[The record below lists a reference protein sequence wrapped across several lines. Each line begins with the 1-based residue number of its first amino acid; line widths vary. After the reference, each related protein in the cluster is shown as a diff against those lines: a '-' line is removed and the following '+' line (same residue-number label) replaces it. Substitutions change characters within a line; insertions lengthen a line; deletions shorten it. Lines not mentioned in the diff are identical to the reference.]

1 MSNGGGPL
9 EDEAGH
15 MGRWLEVLSKAKSS
29 PRWPKGAGETVK
41 RVVAR
46 HLPRRISW
54 DSGTTIFLLGKVFFL
69 LNMSLFCIYAG
80 FFMDF

>member
-29 PRWPKGAGETVK
+29 PQWPKGAVN
-41 RVVAR
+41 RVVDESAEQ
-46 HLPRRISW
+46 
-54 DSGTTIFLLGKVFFL
+54 
-69 LNMSLFCIYAG
+69 
-80 FFMDF
+80 

>member
-29 PRWPKGAGETVK
+29 PQWPKGAIK
-41 RVVAR
+41 RFRVGGKTSPKTNQLGLR
-46 HLPRRISW
+46 DH
-54 DSGTTIFLLGKVFFL
+54 IFFFVGKVRCFF
-69 LNMSLFCIYAG
+69 
-80 FFMDF
+80 